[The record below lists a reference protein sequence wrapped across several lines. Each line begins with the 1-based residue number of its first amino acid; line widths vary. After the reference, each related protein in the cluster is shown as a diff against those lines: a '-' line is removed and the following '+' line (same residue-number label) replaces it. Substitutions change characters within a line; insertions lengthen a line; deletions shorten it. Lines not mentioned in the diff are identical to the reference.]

1 MFTLLRRT
9 GIRTMFSLS
18 TPGIALLAFGFTY
31 LLAAAIFCA
40 AAVLSRRAA
49 GRDLQPV
56 APGILSPLGALL
68 AVLIAFLAA
77 RVWTNFDRGE
87 EYVGHEAAA
96 LRETV
101 LLADSL
107 PLEVRTRVR
116 QAVKSYLD
124 FIISEEWPAMAG
136 KRASLQSIPPHL
148 AEAMTAI
155 LSFAPVQVN
164 QQLAQ
169 SRALIA
175 IENALE
181 NRRSRVWLSQA
192 EIEPIQWAVIVAL
205 AIVVLMTIAAIHI
218 KMRVAMAIALLIFSS
233 GIAISLVLLMA
244 YDQPFGGGGVVI
256 SPMAFRE
263 VMPD

>member
-1 MFTLLRRT
+1 
-9 GIRTMFSLS
+9 MFSLS
-18 TPGIALLAFGFTY
+18 PPVIAILVFGFLY

-40 AAVLSRRAA
+40 AGVVFRGAVA
-49 GRDLQPV
+49 RDLQPV

-87 EYVGHEAAA
+87 EYVGHETAG

-101 LLADSL
+101 LLADFL
-107 PLEVRTRVR
+107 PADVRTRVR
-116 QAVKSYLD
+116 QAIKSHLE
-124 FIISEEWPAMAG
+124 FIVSEEWPAMAR
-136 KRASLQSIPPHL
+136 KQASLQSIPPHL

-155 LSFAPVQVN
+155 LSFTPLQAN

-169 SRALIA
+169 SCALIA

-181 NRRSRVWLSQA
+181 SRRNRVWLSRA
-192 EIEPIQWAVIVAL
+192 EIKPIQWTVIIALTVIVL
-205 AIVVLMTIAAIHI
+205 ITIAAIHI
-218 KMRVAMAIALLIFSS
+218 KMRVAMAIALFIFST

-244 YDQPFGGGGVVI
+244 YDQPFGGGGVAI
-256 SPMAFRE
+256 SPVPFHE
-263 VMPD
+263 VMPN